1 MTIGNRIKNHRL
13 QLKLSQEDLGSRIG
27 VKRAA
32 INKYEK
38 DLVTNIPFERI
49 ERLAKIFDVTPQ
61 YLVGWDESEKL

>member
-1 MTIGNRIKNHRL
+1 MTIGNRIREHRL
-13 QLKLSQEDLGSRIG
+13 LLKLSQEDLGSRIG

-38 DLVTNIPFERI
+38 GSVTNIPYDRI

-61 YLVGWDESEKL
+61 YLVGWDTDEKI

>member
-1 MTIGNRIKNHRL
+1 MTIGNRIRDMRL
-13 QLKLSQEDLGSRIG
+13 SLKMSQEELGNRIG

-38 DLVTNIPFERI
+38 GNVTNIPYERI

-61 YLVGWDESEKL
+61 YLVGWDSERKI